1 MEAYWQRALRQRRKR
16 PRLFLWAGLTL
27 IAAGFAALAL
37 WIAPGTTVE
46 DELPPAFKDEP
57 DGYMQEGVITEYRD
71 DGSLHF
77 RLTAERISY
86 FKRPSG
92 DFTRLLDVFLEMP
105 SPDAP
110 PWSLKADS
118 GESRSLPSES
128 QPGELEEQITL
139 RGNVTLRQE
148 RDDGAYTEVRSAAL
162 VVYPLRQ
169 FATTD
174 EGVVVVTQAS
184 RASAAA
190 FEADLGR
197 GAIKLLASDTQRVT
211 IVVDPNR
218 LER

>member
-71 DGSLHF
+71 DGTLHF
-77 RLTAERISY
+77 RLAAERISY

-118 GESRSLPSES
+118 GESRSLPNES

-139 RGNVTLRQE
+139 RGNVTLRQKQ
-148 RDDGAYTEVRSAAL
+148 DDGAYTEVRSAAL

-197 GAIKLLASDTQRVT
+197 GTIKLLASDTQRVA